1 MRCISL
7 LNKAILF
14 IGFINFAS
22 CDQSHHETKII
33 GSWTGS
39 EWLVGGIPSGR
50 NAADAHF
57 TFEQNGNYTYE
68 FANLKEEGVYKV
80 ENDMLFTTPKG
91 GQEMM
96 VRITK
101 LTKDSLV
108 FDMSRSGQPETLV
121 LLKK

>member
-1 MRCISL
+1 MSL
-7 LNKAILF
+7 KNIFSKAI
-14 IGFINFAS
+14 IIAAISIPAS
-22 CDQSHHETKII
+22 CHESHYESKIV
-33 GSWTGS
+33 GTWNGA
-39 EWLVGGIPSGR
+39 EWLIGGMPSNR

-57 TFEQNGNYTYE
+57 TFEENGNYTYE
-68 FANLKEEGVYKV
+68 FAKLKEEGVYKV
-80 ENDMLFTTPKG
+80 ENEMLFTTPKG